1 MLSLFF
7 HFFIEELDN
16 CIWLKSWEYVGEGNE
31 MMEQRI
37 SRCRAKSRLCEAFLF
52 LDEEG
57 QGFVPLEDLRLEVQ
71 T

>member
-1 MLSLFF
+1 MYISIS
-7 HFFIEELDN
+7 IEELDN

-37 SRCRAKSRLCEAFLF
+37 SRCRAKSRLCEAFLL